1 MTEVRRLLQA
11 VTGVWEQIL
20 VSLGRLHLG
29 GVLLLSCDN
38 SLGDVGCRE
47 GSSTRGGGRVQIGT
61 ALQKAGLQNMMDC
74 FHCNSLLPAGK
85 WLRTGT
91 RILTA
96 RL

>member
-1 MTEVRRLLQA
+1 MGSSCSA
-11 VTGVWEQIL
+11 VTTPWEMLAAEKAPPQ
-20 VSLGRLHLG
+20 G
-29 GVLLLSCDN
+29 
-38 SLGDVGCRE
+38 
-47 GSSTRGGGRVQIGT
+47 GGGRVQIGT